1 MPFPSECVFPPS
13 FFDINT
19 TAPPCALPY
28 HAMSLT
34 ITFVPVFTAR
44 KKKKKSP
51 NSLLFFVSKLLLL
64 LLLSHFSRVGFRATP

>member
-1 MPFPSECVFPPS
+1 MPFPSECVFLPS

-44 KKKKKSP
+44 KKKKKVP
-51 NSLLFFVSKLLLL
+51 KFFAILRFQAAAATAAKSL
-64 LLLSHFSRVGFRATP
+64 